1 MGSGLETRDIN
12 NFTYLIP
19 KIYLSSDRHMFLEKF
34 NIDDD
39 TDYILTLDF
48 CFRWSYPESRQ

>member
-19 KIYLSSDRHMFLEKF
+19 KIYLSSDRHMFLE
-34 NIDDD
+34 NLDDD
-39 TDYILTLDF
+39 TDHILTVDY
-48 CFRWSYPESRQ
+48 CFRWAYPESRQ